1 VGGPLALMFAVKG
14 SDALERPFGEKAA
27 GRNKPELRRAGSGA
41 RDDGRSNSYPRVGYR
56 LPCLRL
62 GAFLG
67 LEDGRR
73 GKAPAT

>member
-1 VGGPLALMFAVKG
+1 MFAVKG
-14 SDALERPFGEKAA
+14 SDALERPSGEKAA
-27 GRNKPELRRAGSGA
+27 GGNRPDLRRAGSGA
-41 RDDGRSNSYPRVGYR
+41 RDDGRSDSYPRVGYR

-73 GKAPAT
+73 AHGPAT